1 MNSLERVSLILQHKE
16 ADRVPVYPII
26 NSISRKT
33 LGITY
38 EQWTKDVNLCT
49 DSIIKITDKLDLD
62 VITTLVDLSVEAADW
77 GQELLYF
84 EDKAACPS
92 ENRVIKSAEDYAKI
106 KRINPRETPR
116 MSEHIELCR
125 KLVEAKGKEKPIVAF
140 VFGPL
145 GITGMLRGQDKM
157 FMDLMMTPDEVHL
170 CLREITET
178 LKEFCT
184 AAIETGVHAIMF
196 DTLFASKTIMSKTM
210 WDEFEGVYMQE
221 LADHVRNQGCM
232 VMIHNCGGGVY
243 FDIQIERMKPTA
255 ISFLH
260 VPDDASS
267 YAEIKEKYGK
277 DITLIGHVDPGWLMT
292 ATLQEVED
300 ECKNQIDTFKKGG
313 GFILS
318 TGCEY
323 PAPLNFEKAK
333 VMVETA
339 KEYGKY

>member
-26 NSISRKT
+26 NSVSRKT
-33 LGITY
+33 LGISY
-38 EQWTKDVNLCT
+38 EQWTKDVNLCAE
-49 DSIIKITDKLDLD
+49 SIIKITDELDLD